1 MRQGNDGLLKSVSLK
16 IERREKEQRE
26 LQRRKN
32 LKKPNWTS
40 WSSILKIFR
49 EEKLKKSEEVGRSR
63 RRNFVWKTKRE
74 KKRLSM
80 TWRRDNKRMVS
91 NRRTKKKRDEG
102 QESEGTDFELE
113 DFFRSNWS
121 LQESWNFT
129 KKSFMFFEIFRSS
142 NEIPKVAMP

>member
-49 EEKLKKSEEVGRSR
+49 EEKTEEVKSEEAEEEILSERL
-63 RRNFVWKTKRE
+63 RE
-74 KKRLSM
+74 KKRDYP
-80 TWRRDNKRMVS
+80 WHEEEIIKN
-91 NRRTKKKRDEG
+91 G
-102 QESEGTDFELE
+102 LE
-113 DFFRSNWS
+113 
-121 LQESWNFT
+121 
-129 KKSFMFFEIFRSS
+129 
-142 NEIPKVAMP
+142 